1 MSLNKGGELY
11 VFSRDHYNI
20 HLVVIVFYDTLDRCG
35 NVYMCVYVCS
45 RNINHSM
52 SD

>member
-1 MSLNKGGELY
+1 MSLNKGGFTYFLEIII
-11 VFSRDHYNI
+11 I

-35 NVYMCVYVCS
+35 NAYKSVYVCS
-45 RNINHSM
+45 RNINRST